1 MQSALNQD
9 ERPAFSDTRL
19 RLLIERIDWRLDEAL
34 PGDADLNLFRQA
46 SDALTK
52 YAELRTRLCAV
63 LRLD

>member
-1 MQSALNQD
+1 MPAALNQD
-9 ERPAFSDTRL
+9 ERPAFSDAAL

-34 PGDADLNLFRQA
+34 PGDADANLFRQA

-52 YAELRTRLCAV
+52 YAELRTRLSAI

>member
-1 MQSALNQD
+1 MPAALNEN
-9 ERPAFSDTRL
+9 ERLAFSDAAL

-34 PGDADLNLFRQA
+34 PGDADANLFRQA

-52 YAELRTRLCAV
+52 YAELRTRLSAI